1 MDSIVWVCTTKQ
13 NNTKQNKL
21 MIALQ
26 ISMSVIL
33 EQLSSLARVESSKH
47 APIQLEGITALARVV
62 IALMVLCVQI
72 SFIFFFYIFLF
83 NFLSLLL
90 FVCLFVVVFFFENEY
105 ILMSVK
111 HQEFVQQNSPATTPL
126 EVISVTRA
134 LLGLPTIPLNSIA
147 LVQKSSSLFALPT
160 FYLFAP

>member
-21 MIALQ
+21 MIVLQ

-90 FVCLFVVVFFFENEY
+90 FVCLFVVVFFFFENDY

-111 HQEFVQQNSPATTPL
+111 HQEFVQQSSPATTPL

-134 LLGLPTIPLNSIA
+134 LLGLPTIPLNSIV
-147 LVQKSSSLFALPT
+147 LV
-160 FYLFAP
+160 